1 MMTANHSQ
9 HAPAKSA
16 KPATAAG
23 KAQAQSATVSHS
35 PLVQRALQLQK
46 AVGNQAMQRMIQR
59 SVIQR
64 KHEMLTPAGSQQD
77 TVLKVL
83 DDELG
88 ETLRKEKKDF
98 GYTVGPENKQMTLKS
113 LTSSSD
119 GKMTRPD
126 KAEAHIEKST
136 KGESR
141 AKIINEYGWVGAM
154 ERAVFGR
161 SSIQTYDGGH
171 LIGHQFFG
179 KAADVHGNLAPQLA
193 EKNQQSFRF
202 FEELVTKFR
211 VGAST
216 KMQEVK
222 LTVDLSYPRQT
233 FTRTLKQ
240 LHEAGVLDLSQYNAL
255 LKSGLD
261 EGKQL
266 TFPAFVPDTWKL
278 KAEPVNSKAKA
289 QDKLTADMGWNR
301 NYVNTEADMQK
312 SLLHDDSVDEDFEPS
327 QSFHGYIPEMKLDEN
342 NELSMDHG
350 SASAFYRQAYP
361 LDTSIQPPALPSAYF
376 TKDKRKDKS
385 VPAQDKKKKRSKK
398 QSNNRRVPL
407 SGVVDLSSIKSD
419 FTRGIKKPT
428 QVRLNKKG
436 LEKNDGTK
444 RLLELGMSV
453 KVLEQLV
460 KKMMEKAPPSDPQ
473 AMKSYLESVW
483 NKSGAKDSEKKSI
496 FVNLYRD
503 ANFVTDASDMLTTSP
518 PVASTSDL
526 TSSQQTIVLDDDSE
540 DDVSVSDSGISEEE
554 QENMS
559 DEDEDEHDR
568 QEEDDDEEDDED
580 EVMTMTLSQSI

>member
-1 MMTANHSQ
+1 MTANHSQ

-16 KPATAAG
+16 KPVTAAG
-23 KAQAQSATVSHS
+23 KAPAQAATVSHS

-46 AVGNQAMQRMIQR
+46 SVGNQAMQRMLQR
-59 SVIQR
+59 SVIQC
-64 KHEMLTPAGSQQD
+64 KHEMLTPVGSQQD

-98 GYTVGPENKQMTLKS
+98 GYTVGPDDKQMTLKS

-119 GKMTRPD
+119 GQMTRPD
-126 KAEAHIEKST
+126 KAEAHIEKSK

-161 SSIQTYDGGH
+161 SSTQTYDGGH

-193 EKNQQSFRF
+193 ELNQQSFRF

-222 LTVDLSYPRQT
+222 LTVDLSYPRRT

-255 LKSGLD
+255 IKSGRD
-261 EGKQL
+261 EGEQL

-289 QDKLTADMGWNR
+289 QDKLTSDMGWNR
-301 NYVNTEADMQK
+301 NYVNSEAEMKK

-327 QSFHGYIPEMKLDEN
+327 QSFHGYIPEMKPDEN

-350 SASAFYRQAYP
+350 SASASYRQAYP
-361 LDTSIQPPALPSAYF
+361 LDRSIQPPALPSAYF

-385 VPAQDKKKKRSKK
+385 LPAKDKKRKRSKK

-407 SGVVDLSSIKSD
+407 SGVVDLRSIKAE
-419 FTRGIKKPT
+419 FTRGIKKPS
-428 QVRLNKKG
+428 QVRLTKKG
-436 LEKNDGTK
+436 LEKSDGAK
-444 RLLELGMSV
+444 RLLELGLTV

-460 KKMMEKAPPSDPQ
+460 KKMMEQEPPTEPQ

-483 NKSGAKDSEKKSI
+483 NKSGSKGSEKKSI
-496 FVNLYRD
+496 FLNLYRD
-503 ANFVTDASDMLTTSP
+503 SNFMTDASDMLTASP
-518 PVASTSDL
+518 PVASTSGL
-526 TSSQQTIVLDDDSE
+526 SSSQQTITLEDDSE
-540 DDVSVSDSGISEEE
+540 DDVSVSDSGFSEEEE

-559 DEDEDEHDR
+559 DEDEEHDKK
-568 QEEDDDEEDDED
+568 EEDEDEEDDED
-580 EVMTMTLSQSI
+580 EEMSLTLTQSI